1 MKEEKEQLIIE
12 RQIRQRTKNLNQD
25 LQDELGGNSK
35 QWDTYLK
42 RDLRC

>member
-35 QWDTYLK
+35 Q
-42 RDLRC
+42 